1 MEGFSVRLLICAGGT
16 GGGVYPALTVLEAL
30 KLEFANSG
38 IAEIQNLETLWV
50 GGIGGI
56 EADLVKRKNVAFQ
69 AIPAAGV
76 HGVGMRAL
84 PANIWRLSQGYR
96 ASRRILDSFRPDV
109 MLFTGGYVAVPM
121 ALAAQGFGRKK
132 TASVLYVPDIEPG
145 LALKTLA
152 RFADQIMLTTTD
164 SRQYFSNDARLTV
177 IGYPVRQELLSWS
190 RDQAFEALNLEKG
203 LPVLLVLGGSTGAL
217 SINRALVSALPELLH
232 TMQIVHI
239 TGQRNWDEVKE
250 TTKNLVP
257 ELSGR
262 YHAYAY
268 LHDEMGAALCAA
280 DLVLSRAG
288 ASCLGEY
295 PMFGLPAILVPYPH
309 AWRYQQINAE
319 YLSSQ
324 GAALIVTDAELA
336 TRLSGVIKELFENPI
351 ELERMRSAMKRLA
364 RPQAAQQI
372 AGVLSNLAQSAI
384 SNRTQRSK
392 S

>member
-1 MEGFSVRLLICAGGT
+1 
-16 GGGVYPALTVLEAL
+16 
-30 KLEFANSG
+30 
-38 IAEIQNLETLWV
+38 
-50 GGIGGI
+50 
-56 EADLVKRKNVAFQ
+56 
-69 AIPAAGV
+69 
-76 HGVGMRAL
+76 
-84 PANIWRLSQGYR
+84 
-96 ASRRILDSFRPDV
+96 

-190 RDQAFEALNLEKG
+190 RNQAFEALNLEKG

-250 TTKNLVP
+250 TTKSLVP

-309 AWRYQQINAE
+309 AWRYQQTNAE

-336 TRLSGVIKELFENPI
+336 TRLSGVIKELFENPV
-351 ELERMRSAMKRLA
+351 ELERMRSVMKRLA

-372 AGVLSNLAQSAI
+372 AGVLTNLAQSAI
-384 SNRTQRSK
+384 SSRTERSK
-392 S
+392 L